1 MRSQR
6 ELKKNNIGGNYEE
19 GGEGWG
25 LLFYVLLKKI
35 FDEVAFYF
43 IRDFNSSVDSVLF

>member
-1 MRSQR
+1 MRSWR

-19 GGEGWG
+19 GGEGWV
-25 LLFYVLLKKI
+25 LLFYFLLKKI